1 MLKNWSLRVIA
12 LVGAV
17 VAAGSQAQAQSD
29 AVADFYRGKT
39 LTVLVGVGAGGE
51 YDFQMRLV
59 QRHIGKYIPGNP
71 STVGQ
76 NMVGATGL
84 LMANHLYNVAP
95 KDGTVIGLIQNGLP
109 SFQAMGV
116 EGINFDARKFNWIG
130 SLSPTV
136 ETMAVRKG
144 SGVMTVEDA
153 RKKDLIAGSN
163 GRAGITYTFP
173 ALMNDLLGTRF
184 KIVTGYAS
192 VNEINIAME
201 RGEADGRNNSW
212 TSWRTAKP
220 DWIANKQI
228 NVLVRVG
235 PLPHDMDP
243 SVPQFEDLVP
253 KLEDKQLLRLVTSG
267 SRLGHPFATAPG
279 VPAERVAALR
289 EAFAKMVRDPDY
301 LRELAAVRLEA
312 NPQTGEQL
320 QAIVDEVMATPD
332 PVKQKGRKLIQ

>member
-1 MLKNWSLRVIA
+1 LRVLA
-12 LVGAV
+12 LVSAV
-17 VAAGSQAQAQSD
+17 VAATSQAQAQSD
-29 AVADFYRGKT
+29 PVADFYRGKT

-144 SGVMTVEDA
+144 SGVKTVDDA

-163 GRAGITYTFP
+163 GRSGITYTFP

-220 DWIANKQI
+220 DWITNKEI
-228 NVLVRVG
+228 NVLV
-235 PLPHDMDP
+235 
-243 SVPQFEDLVP
+243 
-253 KLEDKQLLRLVTSG
+253 DKQLLRLVTSG

-279 VPAERVAALR
+279 VPPERVAALR